1 MKSKRYTLPLTSGR
15 GPIEHERRGQILEA
29 ARVHFRDYGYAK
41 TTVADLASAI
51 GVSAAYIYRFFDS
64 KKSIG
69 EAICAQT
76 LGGIAARL
84 TALADEPV
92 SATDKMGRFYRL
104 LLDSGY
110 DLLIKQRR
118 MHDLVACSVIERWES
133 GTRYR
138 LAIAEALR
146 RIIIEGRNAGEFEAE
161 TPVNDVVH
169 ALAQAAVPFAHPT
182 ILEQREL
189 KDLRESAAAVTA
201 MVIRSLRV
209 HTNT

>member
-1 MKSKRYTLPLTSGR
+1 MKAKPEPIPMTTAR
-15 GPIEHERRGQILEA
+15 GPAEHERRGQILEA

-41 TTVADLASAI
+41 TTVADLANAI

-76 LGGIAARL
+76 LGGIASKL
-84 TALADEPV
+84 DLLADEPT
-92 SATDKMGRFYRL
+92 SATEKMRRFYRV

-118 MHDLVACSVIERWES
+118 MHDLVASSVNEQWES

-138 LAIAEALR
+138 IAIAAALR
-146 RIIIEGRNAGEFEAE
+146 RIVVAGRGSGEFETE
-161 TPVNDVVH
+161 TPLNEVVH
-169 ALAQAAVPFAHPT
+169 ALAQAAIPFAHPML
-182 ILEQREL
+182 LEQRDL
-189 KDLRESAAAVTA
+189 KDLREGAAAVGA
-201 MVIRSLRV
+201 MAIRSLRISG
-209 HTNT
+209 